1 MNKKV
6 LIAFIGIAVV
16 AFGIIFFVLS
26 GTKDYGKS
34 TKEISQQDAKQSLDK
49 IVKDISPT
57 EVKARKAQN
66 LTLTASNLED
76 ELPDISSYPL
86 SVSGTGEIDI
96 EIFSSSEKAG
106 KGTDGWL
113 NEMAEE
119 FNDSGYTVDGASA
132 SVSVRPIS
140 SGEGADYIISGK
152 YLPTAY
158 TPSNELWGA
167 LILAQGGNVEIVE
180 KRLVGNVA
188 GILLSKDKQDEIVKE
203 YGAVNMKTIT
213 KATAENKISMGYT
226 NPLTS
231 ATGMNFLLSTLNAYD
246 ASDILSDT
254 ATTGFAEFQNNV
266 PFVAFTT
273 LQMRESAKSGSLTG
287 MVSEYQIYQ
296 NDSDLRADYKFTPFG
311 VRHDN
316 PIYSVGHLSN
326 EKQQVLD
333 AFLKYCASDKAQ
345 AKATEYGFNGMD
357 DYKSEMPEYKGSDI
371 LAAQKLWKEQK
382 DGGRPIT
389 AVFVAD
395 ISGSMSGEPLNQLK
409 ASLINGAQYIGT
421 DNYIGLV
428 SYDSEVYINLPI
440 AQFDLNQRSLFTGA
454 VQDLQEGGST
464 ASFDGL
470 AVGLDMLLKAKEQNP
485 DTKLMMFLLSDGET
499 NTGHSLNEVSSIIQA
514 YKVPIYTI
522 GYNADIDALETISQI
537 NEAASI
543 NADSDDVIYK
553 LKNLFNAQM

>member
-1 MNKKV
+1 MNKKMIGV
-6 LIAFIGIAVV
+6 FLGTAVAAFL
-16 AFGIIFFVLS
+16 IIFFVLNR
-26 GTKDYGKS
+26 TEDYGKT
-34 TKEISQQDAKQSLDK
+34 TKEITQEDAAENLQKVL
-49 IVKDISPT
+49 KDISVTKLP
-57 EVKARKAQN
+57 ARKAN
-66 LTLTASNLED
+66 VSLETVD
-76 ELPDISSYPL
+76 LKAELPEIDKYPL
-86 SVSGTGEIDI
+86 SVTGTGEVNI

-106 KGTDGWL
+106 QGNDGWL

-119 FNDSGYTVDGASA
+119 FNASGVTVDGQTA

-152 YLPTAY
+152 YLPEAY

-167 LILAQGGNVEIVE
+167 LILAQGGKVDLAQ

-188 GILLSKDKQDEIVKE
+188 GILLSKDMQSEIVSE
-203 YGAVNMKTIT
+203 YGAVNMKTVT
-213 KATAENKISMGYT
+213 KATAENKIAMGYT

-231 ATGMNFLLSTLNAYD
+231 ATGMNFLISTLNAYD
-246 ASDILSDT
+246 AKDILSD
-254 ATTGFAEFQNNV
+254 AAESGFQQFQNNV

-296 NDSDLRADYKFTPFG
+296 NDSDLKADYKFTPFG

-316 PIYSVGHLSN
+316 PVYSVGKLSK
-326 EKQQVLD
+326 EKKQVLD
-333 AFLKYCASDKAQ
+333 AFLKLCVSEEAQKKAS
-345 AKATEYGFNGMD
+345 EYGFNGME
-357 DYKSEMPEYKGSDI
+357 DYKSELPEYDGTDI
-371 LAAQKLWKEQK
+371 LAAQKLWKENK
-382 DGGRPIT
+382 DSGRPIA

-395 ISGSMSGEPLNQLK
+395 VSGSMGGEPLNQLK
-409 ASLINGAQYIGT
+409 TSLINGAQYIGK

-428 SYDSEVYINLPI
+428 SYDSEIYINLPI
-440 AQFDLNQRSLFTGA
+440 GKFDLNQRSLFTGA

-470 AVGLDMLLKAKEQNP
+470 AVGLDMLLKAKEETP
-485 DTKLMMFLLSDGET
+485 DAKLMMFLLSDGET
-499 NTGHSLNEVSSIIQA
+499 NCGHDLGEVSDIIKA
-514 YKVPIYTI
+514 YKIPIYTI
-522 GYNADIDALETISQI
+522 GYNANIEALETISQI
-537 NEAASI
+537 NEAANI